1 MMDESDDDFQ
11 ELCASFFQRVKKN
24 GPKEVSKEKKT
35 QKASNGTQI
44 RSKPKRTKPTASKSK
59 TPQGPTERK
68 TRPGRQVPR
77 TQKHGAPKRPETEP
91 APPENTEGGIHTS
104 AVFQDSVWS
113 TQTGN
118 QSEPLPERTPEVIC
132 TILNQG
138 SENFLKAKA
147 TMDSLS
153 QPPPSCLIAT
163 APSPSK
169 PRAAELVLQRMQQF
183 KRADPERLKRASEG
197 CSLEAAPEEN
207 VPKGPQDVMAV
218 NGHILHECQGS
229 APATSGF
236 GPELPATESDTAVA
250 LALQQEL
257 GQEQVSAPDDSLE
270 EKGLFF
276 CQICQKNLSAMNV
289 TRRQQHM
296 NRCLDEAE
304 KALRFPMPRIPEC
317 PICGKPFLTL
327 KSRISH
333 LKQCAVKMEVGPQLL
348 LQAVRLQTA
357 QPAGTSGTPAPS
369 LSDGAGCLKQKG
381 ATTKKE
387 PRKRRKVT
395 GPEAPSEDL
404 LVAMALSRSE
414 TEQEAVPAALRL
426 GNAFAERTRL
436 GAEKKTRKKKAPAP
450 PPQLLVQD
458 PETTGRQIEDR
469 VAQLLSEEVELSSTP
484 PLPASRIREEELAR
498 GSQALRP
505 PGGAQNLL
513 WEASALTGAGA
524 LESFYTASLVPPL
537 VPQRPAKGLTQEPMR
552 LPRPPKPPELGVG
565 TPPSVGHSLQSPV
578 PSASQ
583 RERQALQDLLEL
595 AGERLPAS
603 PCSRDLAGS
612 GGAAGM
618 DLSLGGLPLTGFVL
632 PAKEKYLEEGGRAS
646 LSLGLLVADF
656 SAMVNNPHLSDIQF
670 QTDSGEVLYAHKF
683 VLYARCPLLMQHVNS
698 EGFLAEEDGDL
709 RRQRVLLSDVSAEAA
724 EAFLHYLYAADSV
737 LTPQLAPDLRSLA
750 QRFGVSELV
759 HLCEQVPIV
768 TEAEGGQR
776 KEQEDEDA
784 DGRVETFRELLCSV
798 WLGEEEGAE
807 ALLKPEGREE
817 DREKVNEEEM
827 EEIYEFAATQRK
839 RLQGEKA
846 PEPKEEGDLLREDG
860 PVSGEIL
867 TSKQDKERPENAGQL
882 ESSGQGRDETPAKWG
897 NTRLSTLLPPSNQA
911 LNGEEKAEVPR
922 GGPAP
927 PSSSSPAQGRA
938 ERQENAPLCSADDDN
953 DLQPFSSPQAGYPE
967 LSRVMSN
974 REEGNRT
981 IPEREVEG
989 FRPSAHQQAHPS
1001 RSCFPPPQPH
1011 QGRSPRQPRP
1021 RTRRPSDL
1029 PLQGTASSVASQNSS
1044 PKPKRARRL
1053 PSSREDPGQKDKE
1066 CSSPSERRGKGVLIF
1081 PEKSPPMDLT
1091 WSGPGRQ
1098 SSRPETSPCSVHR
1111 EDEVI
1116 LLLDSDEELELEQT
1130 KAKSFLNSP
1139 SEDKK
1144 VLEVSARSSEL
1155 FSIID
1160 LDAEQEPPQSQ
1171 TGSQAPLPQE
1181 VEGRLGASTEEDSTM
1196 DTSWLVPATPL
1207 AGRSC
1212 DCSSQTQ
1219 ITGLGARP
1227 PADPLALPTPRALLE
1242 NRDEPK
1248 ATSKFSV
1255 IVPQTSSPR
1264 LGPPTPGSSDGR
1276 RQVCRSASSPRR
1288 RRLPFAS
1295 PLAPRPILGGLADLP
1310 GQLPRCPPPPQSP
1323 AARAPMSEVVEVE
1336 DSEDE
1341 QEAASQQVICSP
1353 LLDSDPP
1360 IPAEDWC
1367 WHVEPLSPIPIDHL
1381 NLERTG
1387 PLSTSSPSSRA
1398 EGAPDSRDC
1407 RSPALLGTT
1416 PVRGSHTGRRK
1427 SREKSSGAGSPGSH
1441 QQSFLNS
1448 ALWDDWNE
1456 EDQRSPEALPL
1467 PQTPRADGAQRSH
1480 KLQTPRAD
1488 QKNLPPKVP
1497 ITPMPRYSIMET
1509 PVLKK
1514 ELDRFGVRPLP
1525 KRQMVLKLK
1534 EIFQYTHQTLESD
1547 SEDEGQSSQLPLAA
1561 PCSQTYTTQTSKAS
1575 KAAGHT
1581 QLEALPGRIPQ
1592 RSKGPAKTK
1601 GPQHHKQQPG
1611 GSVSAL
1617 SMSPAKEEPLDPGGD
1632 AQFPA
1637 SQESTATS
1645 VDSGDS
1651 SCSSQSSSCEFGAAL
1666 ESTGEE
1672 EVVSASQAAV
1682 QAVATEEAVRRYIR
1696 SQPALYRKV
1705 LLYQPLELAEL
1716 QAELKQQGIR
1726 VASGKLLDFLDTQCI
1741 TFTTAATRKEKLG
1754 RKRRQPTGKKRGRAG
1769 RPTPRSPVS
1778 AASSL

>member
-35 QKASNGTQI
+35 QKTSNGTQI

-59 TPQGPTERK
+59 TPQGAAERK
-68 TRPGRQVPR
+68 TCPGGQVPR
-77 TQKHGAPKRPETEP
+77 TQKHRAPKRPETAP
-91 APPENTEGGIHTS
+91 APPENTKGGVPTS
-104 AVFQDSVWS
+104 AVLQDSAWS
-113 TQTGN
+113 TQT
-118 QSEPLPERTPEVIC
+118 E
-132 TILNQG
+132 
-138 SENFLKAKA
+138 A
-147 TMDSLS
+147 TVDSLL
-153 QPPPSCLIAT
+153 QPPPSCLTAT

-183 KRADPERLKRASEG
+183 KRADPERLKHASEG

-207 VPKGPQDVMAV
+207 VSKGPQDVMAV
-218 NGHILHECQGS
+218 NGC
-229 APATSGF
+229 
-236 GPELPATESDTAVA
+236 GPGLPTTESDTAVA

-257 GQEQVSAPDDSLE
+257 GQEQASTPDDSLE
-270 EKGLFF
+270 GTGLFF

-289 TRRQQHM
+289 TRRQQHV

-304 KALRFPMPRIPEC
+304 KARSFPTPLIPEC

-348 LQAVRLQTA
+348 LQAVRLQEA
-357 QPAGTSGTPAPS
+357 QPAGASGTPAPS
-369 LSDGAGCLKQKG
+369 LSDGAGCLKRKG

-395 GPEAPSEDL
+395 EPEEPSEDL
-404 LVAMALSRSE
+404 LVATALSRSE
-414 TEQEAVPAALRL
+414 TEQKAVPAALRL

-436 GAEKKTRKKKAPAP
+436 GAEKKTRKKKAPTT

-458 PETTGRQIEDR
+458 AETTGRQIEDR
-469 VAQLLSEEVELSSTP
+469 VAQLLSEEVEPSSTP
-484 PLPASRIREEELAR
+484 PLPTSRILEEELAR
-498 GSQALRP
+498 GSWALRP
-505 PGGAQNLL
+505 PGGPKNLL

-537 VPQRPAKGLTQEPMR
+537 VPQWPAKGLTQEPTR
-552 LPRPPKPPELGVG
+552 LPQPLKLPELSVG
-565 TPPSVGHSLQSPV
+565 TPASAPSTHPVGHSLRSPA

-595 AGERLPAS
+595 AGEGLPAS

-632 PAKEKYLEEGGRAS
+632 PAKEKYPEEGGQAS
-646 LSLGLLVADF
+646 LALGLLVADF

-670 QTDSGEVLYAHKF
+670 QIDSGEVLYAHKF
-683 VLYARCPLLMQHVNS
+683 VLYARCPLLMQHINS
-698 EGFLAEEDGDL
+698 EAFLAEEDGDL
-709 RRQRVLLSDVSAEAA
+709 RRQRVLLRDVSAEAA
-724 EAFLHYLYAADSV
+724 QAFLHYLYAADTV
-737 LTPQLAPDLRSLA
+737 LTPQLAPDLCSLA

-759 HLCEQVPIV
+759 DLCEQVPFV
-768 TEAEGGQR
+768 MDAEGGQG
-776 KEQEDEDA
+776 KEQEDDA
-784 DGRVETFRELLCSV
+784 DGRVETFRELLHFV
-798 WLGEEEGAE
+798 WLGEGEGAE
-807 ALLKPEGREE
+807 DLLKPEGREE

-839 RLQGEKA
+839 LLQGEKA
-846 PEPKEEGDLLREDG
+846 PEPEGEADLLGEDG
-860 PVSGEIL
+860 PVLGEIL
-867 TSKQDKERPENAGQL
+867 TSEQDKEQPENAEQV

-897 NTRLSTLLPPSNQA
+897 NTRQSTLLPPSNQA
-911 LNGEEKAEVPR
+911 LNEGEKAEAPE
-922 GGPAP
+922 GALAP
-927 PSSSSPAQGRA
+927 PCSSSPTQGRA
-938 ERQENAPLCSADDDN
+938 ERQESAPLCSADDDN
-953 DLQPFSSPQAGYPE
+953 IQQPFSSPQAGYPE
-967 LSRVMSN
+967 LSRVTSDW
-974 REEGNRT
+974 EEGNRT
-981 IPEREVEG
+981 IQEREVEG
-989 FRPSAHQQAHPS
+989 FHPPVHQQAPPS
-1001 RSCFPPPQPH
+1001 RSRFFPPQPH
-1011 QGRSPRQPRP
+1011 QGRSPRQTRPHPRC
-1021 RTRRPSDL
+1021 PSDL
-1029 PLQGTASSVASQNSS
+1029 SPPIPQLQGTASSMASQNSS

-1053 PSSREDPGQKDKE
+1053 PLSCEDPGQKDKE
-1066 CSSPSERRGKGVLIF
+1066 CSSTLERRGKGVLIF

-1091 WSGPGRQ
+1091 RSGPGRR
-1098 SSRPETSPCSVHR
+1098 SSRPETSSCSVNR

-1139 SEDKK
+1139 LEDKK
-1144 VLEVSARSSEL
+1144 VLEVSAKSSEL

-1160 LDAEQEPPQSQ
+1160 LDAEQEPPQSPR
-1171 TGSQAPLPQE
+1171 GSQAPLPQE
-1181 VEGRLGASTEEDSTM
+1181 VEGRRGASTDDSTS

-1207 AGRSC
+1207 AGGSC

-1227 PADPLALPTPRALLE
+1227 PADPLAPPKPRALLE
-1242 NRDEPK
+1242 NRDEPE

-1255 IVPQTSSPR
+1255 IVPQMSSPH
-1264 LGPPTPGSSDGR
+1264 LGPATPGGSDGR
-1276 RQVCRSASSPRR
+1276 RQACSSPSSPRR
-1288 RRLPFAS
+1288 RRLPCAS
-1295 PLAPRPILGGLADLP
+1295 PLAPRPILGGLTNLP
-1310 GQLPRCPPPPQSP
+1310 GQLPRCLPPARSP
-1323 AARAPMSEVVEVE
+1323 AAQAPVSEVVEVE

-1341 QEAASQQVICSP
+1341 QEAASQQASSSA
-1353 LLDSDPP
+1353 LLDGDPP

-1367 WHVEPLSPIPIDHL
+1367 WHMEPLSPIPIDHL

-1416 PVRGSHTGRRK
+1416 PIRGSYTGRRK
-1427 SREKSSGAGSPGSH
+1427 SQEKSSGAGSPGSH
-1441 QQSFLNS
+1441 GQSFLNS

-1456 EDQRSPEALPL
+1456 EDQRSSEAPPL
-1467 PQTPRADGAQRSH
+1467 PQTPRTDGPQRSH
-1480 KLQTPRAD
+1480 KLQTPQGAD
-1488 QKNLPPKVP
+1488 RKKNLPPKVP

-1547 SEDEGQSSQLPLAA
+1547 SEDEGQSSQLPLEA
-1561 PCSQTYTTQTSKAS
+1561 PCSQTYTTRTSEAS
-1575 KAAGHT
+1575 RAAGHT
-1581 QLEALPGRIPQ
+1581 QLEAPPGRVPQ

-1611 GSVSAL
+1611 GSISTLSVSA
-1617 SMSPAKEEPLDPGGD
+1617 AKEEPLDPGGD
-1632 AQFPA
+1632 AQLPA
-1637 SQESTATS
+1637 SQESTATP

-1651 SCSSQSSSCEFGAAL
+1651 CCSSQSSFCEFGAAL
-1666 ESTGEE
+1666 ESVGEEEAGE
-1672 EVVSASQAAV
+1672 EVVSASQVAV
-1682 QAVATEEAVRRYIR
+1682 RAVATEEAVRRYIR

-1705 LLYQPLELAEL
+1705 LLYQPLELAQL
-1716 QAELKQQGIR
+1716 QAELKQQGIH

-1741 TFTTAATRKEKLG
+1741 TFTTAATRKEKLAARG
-1754 RKRRQPTGKKRGRAG
+1754 KRRQPAGKKRGRAR
-1769 RPTPRSPVS
+1769 RPAPHSPAPAV
-1778 AASSL
+1778 SSL

>member
-91 APPENTEGGIHTS
+91 APPENTEG
-104 AVFQDSVWS
+104 
-113 TQTGN
+113 
-118 QSEPLPERTPEVIC
+118 E
-132 TILNQG
+132 
-138 SENFLKAKA
+138 A

-1480 KLQTPRAD
+1480 KLQTPQGAD

>member
-35 QKASNGTQI
+35 QKASNGTHI

-59 TPQGPTERK
+59 TPQGAAERK
-68 TRPGRQVPR
+68 TCPGGPVPR
-77 TQKHGAPKRPETEP
+77 TQKHRAPKRPKTEP
-91 APPENTEGGIHTS
+91 APPENTEGGVHTS
-104 AVFQDSVWS
+104 AVLQDSAWS
-113 TQTGN
+113 TQT
-118 QSEPLPERTPEVIC
+118 E
-132 TILNQG
+132 
-138 SENFLKAKA
+138 A
-147 TMDSLS
+147 TVDSLL
-153 QPPPSCLIAT
+153 QPPASCLTAT

-183 KRADPERLKRASEG
+183 KRADPERLRHASEG

-207 VPKGPQDVMAV
+207 VPKGPQDVMAA
-218 NGHILHECQGS
+218 NGC
-229 APATSGF
+229 
-236 GPELPATESDTAVA
+236 GPGLPTTESDTAVA

-257 GQEQVSAPDDSLE
+257 GQEQASTPDDSLE
-270 EKGLFF
+270 ETGLFF

-289 TRRQQHM
+289 TRRQQHV

-304 KALRFPMPRIPEC
+304 KALSFPTPLIPEC

-348 LQAVRLQTA
+348 LQAVRLQGA
-357 QPAGTSGTPAPS
+357 QPAGASGTPAPS
-369 LSDGAGCLKQKG
+369 LSDGAGCLKRKG

-395 GPEAPSEDL
+395 EPEEPSEDL
-404 LVAMALSRSE
+404 LVATALSRSE
-414 TEQEAVPAALRL
+414 TEQKAVPAALRL
-426 GNAFAERTRL
+426 GNTFAERTRL
-436 GAEKKTRKKKAPAP
+436 GAEKKTRKKKAPTT

-458 PETTGRQIEDR
+458 AETTGRQIEDR
-469 VAQLLSEEVELSSTP
+469 VAQLLSEEVEPSSTP
-484 PLPASRIREEELAR
+484 PLPTSRILEEELAR
-498 GSQALRP
+498 GSWALRP

-537 VPQRPAKGLTQEPMR
+537 VPQWPAKGLTQEPTR
-552 LPRPPKPPELGVG
+552 LPQPLKPPELSVG
-565 TPPSVGHSLQSPV
+565 TPPSAPRTHPVGHSLRSPA

-595 AGERLPAS
+595 AGEGLPAS

-632 PAKEKYLEEGGRAS
+632 PAKEKYPEEGGQAS
-646 LSLGLLVADF
+646 LALGLLVADF

-670 QTDSGEVLYAHKF
+670 QIDSGEVLYAHKF
-683 VLYARCPLLMQHVNS
+683 VLYARCPLLMQHINS
-698 EGFLAEEDGDL
+698 EAFLAEEDGDL
-709 RRQRVLLSDVSAEAA
+709 RHQRVLLRDVSAEAA
-724 EAFLHYLYAADSV
+724 QAFLHYLYAADTV
-737 LTPQLAPDLRSLA
+737 LTPQLAADLRSLA

-759 HLCEQVPIV
+759 DLCEQVPFV
-768 TEAEGGQR
+768 MDAEGGQG
-776 KEQEDEDA
+776 KEQEDNA
-784 DGRVETFRELLCSV
+784 DGRVETFRELLHFV
-798 WLGEEEGAE
+798 WLGEGEGAKD
-807 ALLKPEGREE
+807 LLMPEGHEE

-839 RLQGEKA
+839 LLQGEKA
-846 PEPKEEGDLLREDG
+846 PEPEGEADLLGEDG
-860 PVSGEIL
+860 PVLGEIL
-867 TSKQDKERPENAGQL
+867 TSEQDKEQPENAEQV

-897 NTRLSTLLPPSNQA
+897 NTRQSTLLPPSNRA
-911 LNGEEKAEVPR
+911 LNGGEKAE
-922 GGPAP
+922 AP
-927 PSSSSPAQGRA
+927 EGALARPCSSSPTQGRA
-938 ERQENAPLCSADDDN
+938 ERQESAPLCSADDDN
-953 DLQPFSSPQAGYPE
+953 IQQPFSSPQAGYPE
-967 LSRVMSN
+967 LSRVTSN
-974 REEGNRT
+974 WEEGNRT
-981 IPEREVEG
+981 IQEREVEG
-989 FRPSAHQQAHPS
+989 FHPPVYQQAPPS
-1001 RSCFPPPQPH
+1001 RSRFFPPQPH
-1011 QGRSPRQPRP
+1011 QGRSPRQTRLHPRC
-1021 RTRRPSDL
+1021 PSDL
-1029 PLQGTASSVASQNSS
+1029 SPPIPQLQGTASSMASQNSS

-1053 PSSREDPGQKDKE
+1053 PLSCEDPGQKDKE
-1066 CSSPSERRGKGVLIF
+1066 CSSTLERRGKGVLIF
-1081 PEKSPPMDLT
+1081 SEKSPPMDLT
-1091 WSGPGRQ
+1091 RSGPGRR
-1098 SSRPETSPCSVHR
+1098 SSRPETSSCSVNR

-1139 SEDKK
+1139 LEDKK
-1144 VLEVSARSSEL
+1144 VLEVSAKSSEL

-1160 LDAEQEPPQSQ
+1160 LDAEQEPPQSPP
-1171 TGSQAPLPQE
+1171 GSRARLPQE
-1181 VEGRLGASTEEDSTM
+1181 VEGRLGASTDDSTT

-1207 AGRSC
+1207 ASRSC

-1227 PADPLALPTPRALLE
+1227 PADPLATPKPRALLE
-1242 NRDEPK
+1242 NRDEPD

-1255 IVPQTSSPR
+1255 IVPQTSSPH
-1264 LGPPTPGSSDGR
+1264 LGPATPGGSDGR
-1276 RQVCRSASSPRR
+1276 RQACSSPSSPRR
-1288 RRLPFAS
+1288 RCRPCAS
-1295 PLAPRPILGGLADLP
+1295 PLAPRPILGGLANLP
-1310 GQLPRCPPPPQSP
+1310 GQLPRCLPPARSP
-1323 AARAPMSEVVEVE
+1323 VAQAPVSEVVEVE

-1341 QEAASQQVICSP
+1341 QEAASQQASSSP
-1353 LLDSDPP
+1353 LLDGDPP

-1367 WHVEPLSPIPIDHL
+1367 WHMEPLSPIPIDHL

-1416 PVRGSHTGRRK
+1416 PIRGSYTGRRK
-1427 SREKSSGAGSPGSH
+1427 SQEKSSGAGSPRSH
-1441 QQSFLNS
+1441 RQSFLNS

-1456 EDQRSPEALPL
+1456 EDQRSSEAPPL
-1467 PQTPRADGAQRSH
+1467 PQTPRTDGAQRTH
-1480 KLQTPRAD
+1480 KLQTPQGAD
-1488 QKNLPPKVP
+1488 RKKNLPPKVP

-1534 EIFQYTHQTLESD
+1534 EIFQYTHQTMESD
-1547 SEDEGQSSQLPLAA
+1547 SEDEGQSSQLPLEA

-1575 KAAGHT
+1575 RAAGHT
-1581 QLEALPGRIPQ
+1581 QLEAPPGRVPQ

-1611 GSVSAL
+1611 GSISAL

-1632 AQFPA
+1632 AQLPA

-1651 SCSSQSSSCEFGAAL
+1651 CCSSQSSSCEFGAAL
-1666 ESTGEE
+1666 ESVGEE
-1672 EVVSASQAAV
+1672 AGEEAISASQAAV
-1682 QAVATEEAVRRYIR
+1682 RAAATEEAVQRYIR

-1705 LLYQPLELAEL
+1705 LLYQPLELAQL
-1716 QAELKQQGIR
+1716 QAELKQQGIH

-1741 TFTTAATRKEKLG
+1741 TFTTAATRKEKLAARG
-1754 RKRRQPTGKKRGRAG
+1754 KRRQPAGKKRGRAR
-1769 RPTPRSPVS
+1769 RPAPPSP
-1778 AASSL
+1778 APAISSL